1 MSIASIS
8 AESSAVTDYRASV
21 RASVR
26 SLSQLADYLVARG
39 VDPAP
44 FLTRAQGIA
53 LLPIRVPTYYLDLI
67 DWSNPADPL
76 LRQVLP
82 DQDEH
87 LIQTDEVV
95 DPIGDDAH
103 SPVPGIVHRY
113 PDRVLLM
120 LTVACAVHCRFCFR
134 REFIGQPMRALRPDH
149 EDAAYGY
156 IADHPEIWEVIL
168 SGGDILTFPD
178 AFIARVLERLRS
190 IDHVQIIRLH
200 SRVPAVLPMRLT
212 SRLAALL
219 RKHGPTYLVAHV
231 NHGREVTPAF
241 VAAAGRLIDAGVP
254 VLAQS
259 VLMRGVNDST
269 QALTDL
275 FRKLVAARVKPY
287 YLHHP
292 DLARGT
298 GHFRVPIE
306 EGQQLMRSLHG
317 HISGLCL
324 PTYVLDT
331 PGGFGKIPLTGQY
344 IHRRSN
350 SRYDLVNHLNER
362 LEYCDT
368 AGQ

>member
-1 MSIASIS
+1 M
-8 AESSAVTDYRASV
+8 
-21 RASVR
+21 R
-26 SLSQLADYLVARG
+26 SLTQLAGYLVGRG

-44 FLTRAQGIA
+44 FLARAQGIA

-67 DWSNPADPL
+67 DWSDPADPL

-87 LIQTDEVV
+87 LIHTDELV

-103 SPVPGIVHRY
+103 SPAPGIVHRY
-113 PDRVLLM
+113 PDRVLLL

-134 REFIGQPMRALRPDH
+134 REFIGQSMRALRPNQ
-149 EDAAYGY
+149 ENAAYSY
-156 IADHPEIWEVIL
+156 IAAHPEIWEVIL

-178 AFIARVLERLRS
+178 AFIARVLERLRA
-190 IDHVQIIRLH
+190 IDHVQIVRFH
-200 SRVPAVLPMRLT
+200 SRVPAVLPTRIT

-219 RKHGPTYLVAHV
+219 RKHAPTYLVAHV
-231 NHGREVTPAF
+231 NHAREVTPTF
-241 VAAAGRLIDAGVP
+241 LAAVGRLIDVGVP
-254 VLAQS
+254 VLAQT

-269 QALTDL
+269 DALTDL

-298 GHFRVPIE
+298 SHFRVSIE
-306 EGQQLMRSLHG
+306 EGQRLMRSLHG
-317 HISGLCL
+317 HISGLCM

-344 IHRRSN
+344 IHHRSN
-350 SRYDLVNHLNER
+350 GRYDMVNHLNEA
-362 LEYCDT
+362 LEYHDT
-368 AGQ
+368 AGR